1 MRKRVLHERFEAS
14 KLPSWE
20 RVVLTWAILM
30 TFWVVITGDLRAE
43 AMVTGALVTLVISI
57 FMRDLLTE
65 DIRRS
70 GHIIEKLL
78 YFAFIYLPQ
87 YLVIMA
93 FRLLESNLKVARNV
107 LLMDINPGIVK
118 IKTDLRSDTGVAI
131 LANSITLTPGT
142 LTLDVSKKLDGT
154 YVYVHWIDVETLNR
168 ERAGKRIKGDI
179 EEWLKKVFW

>member
-78 YFAFIYLPQ
+78 YFAFIYLPPQ

-93 FRLLESNLKVARNV
+93 FRC
-107 LLMDINPGIVK
+107 
-118 IKTDLRSDTGVAI
+118 
-131 LANSITLTPGT
+131 
-142 LTLDVSKKLDGT
+142 
-154 YVYVHWIDVETLNR
+154 W
-168 ERAGKRIKGDI
+168 RAT
-179 EEWLKKVFW
+179 